1 MTLRI
6 FQPTKSNKIMNYF
19 AGYSLSQLK
28 SYGLKVKALT
38 AQLGL
43 TPCDS
48 EDYSPPG
55 SSIHGILQARIQE

>member
-1 MTLRI
+1 
-6 FQPTKSNKIMNYF
+6 MNYF

-55 SSIHGILQARIQE
+55 SSIHGILQARILE